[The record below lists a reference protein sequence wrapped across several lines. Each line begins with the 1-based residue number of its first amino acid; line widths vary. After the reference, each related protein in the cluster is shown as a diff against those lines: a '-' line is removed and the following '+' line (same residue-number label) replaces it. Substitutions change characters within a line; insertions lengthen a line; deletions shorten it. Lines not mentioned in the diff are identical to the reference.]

1 MRPLLLVIAVACL
14 SLPALLIRGAHA
26 PIEAIG
32 FWRLFFACVV
42 LAPWAWS
49 RRKAWTAPVLRSVT
63 LCGALFF
70 LHLWTFTWAV
80 SHTTVGNLMLA
91 FSTHPL
97 WTGLGAW
104 LLFKEPLGRREL
116 TAFALAGAGVAILFG
131 GSARLGG
138 MGIAGDL
145 SALLSALF
153 FSGWVLAGRRVRRGL
168 DTVSFLFVAY
178 GSAACLFFIAGSAR
192 GVPWT
197 GYPAATWAAL
207 IVLGLAVSLG
217 GHGLFTYLLNKYD
230 VLVLSC
236 AKLVEPVLAAAGAA
250 WLFGEAL
257 SAHLGAA
264 FILIA
269 AGVVILMRPWHD
281 KSRLALKARA
291 GYSISE

>member
-1 MRPLLLVIAVACL
+1 MRPLLLVIAVLCL

-26 PIEAIG
+26 PLEAIG
-32 FWRLFFACVV
+32 FWRLFLACLV

-49 RRKAWTAPVLRSVT
+49 RRQVWSGPLLRSVT

-91 FSTHPL
+91 FSTHPV

-116 TAFALAGAGVAILFG
+116 LALALAGAGVAVLFG
-131 GSARLGG
+131 DSARL
-138 MGIAGDL
+138 AGAGLSGDF
-145 SALLSALF
+145 SALLSSLF

-168 DTVSFLFVAY
+168 DNVSFLFVAY
-178 GSAACLFFIAGSAR
+178 GSAACLFFVVGSAR
-192 GVPWT
+192 GASWT
-197 GYPAATWAAL
+197 GFTASTWTALAT
-207 IVLGLAVSLG
+207 LGLAVSLG
-217 GHGLFTYLLNKYD
+217 GHGVFTYLLDKYD

-269 AGVVILMRPWHD
+269 AGVVILMHPWHD
-281 KSRLALKARA
+281 QSRLARKAGA
-291 GYSISE
+291 GYSIPE